1 MNINSDKNKSS
12 TQEHENRLEFYDLYK
27 QSPIVPDEELDNL
40 GLFLNRKHLSR
51 IIFMHEM
58 YQRILNVN
66 GVVMEFGV
74 RWGQNLAL
82 FENFRGIYEPYNHT
96 RKIIGFDTFSGFPSV
111 DQKDG
116 KSENAEIGSYSVT
129 EGYENYLEKILEYHE
144 KESPI
149 SHLKKYDI
157 VKGDASVTLEN
168 YLNKHPETIIALAY
182 FDFDIYEPT
191 KKCLDLIK
199 GRVCKGSVI
208 GFDELNFAEFPG
220 ETIAFNEVLGI
231 KNYKII
237 RSPITPLPSY
247 IIVE

>member
-111 DQKDG
+111 DHKDG